1 MTEMFSNVD
10 EAQVL
15 NALSNV
21 TEKITGLLNTA
32 KQQAQGGHL
41 LTFLLPYHDINFFNL
56 FYQIKS
62 IMSIGI
68 AWPGLY
74 YFFTN

>member
-1 MTEMFSNVD
+1 MTEMFANVD

-32 KQQAQGGHL
+32 KQQAQGGH
-41 LTFLLPYHDINFFNL
+41 
-56 FYQIKS
+56 
-62 IMSIGI
+62 
-68 AWPGLY
+68 
-74 YFFTN
+74 